1 MQRRHLLS
9 TAGTGL
15 MMAFGGCL
23 SSESGTEE
31 NGNNE
36 TDSEEPD
43 GSEDN
48 SEALE
53 AARDDLDEAFDRMG
67 EEADVA
73 FELEPGNPINTS
85 AIESSIE
92 NAEAALDGFDE
103 ENADEE
109 QLAAYES
116 LRAIT
121 EFAKAFFDV
130 ILEFESAFEAY
141 DTAISYEENNRYNDA
156 VSQLE
161 VALEHFENAVDLL
174 ADADEAWGDVEGT
187 DSETELDIADTKDEL
202 DQLTEIADAYVL
214 LTEGAIYFDT
224 GYELY
229 FEALDQYEQEQY
241 AESASTFAEATIE
254 FGDAAD
260 LFRSGETEV
269 SSSFRDTFINMTCY
283 SESLLE
289 SSELFEESAD
299 AADDGDLQTAED
311 RAIEAE
317 EALDAGCGG
326 SA

>member
-1 MQRRHLLS
+1 MQRRQLLS
-9 TAGTGL
+9 STGAGLVTVL
-15 MMAFGGCL
+15 GGCL

-31 NGNNE
+31 NGENE
-36 TDSEEPD
+36 TDSQEPD

-53 AARDDLDEAFDRMG
+53 AASDDLDEAFDRMA
-67 EEADVA
+67 EEADIA

-92 NAEAALDGFDE
+92 NAEEALDEFDE
-103 ENADEE
+103 AEADEE

-116 LRAIT
+116 LRAVI

-161 VALEHFENAVDLL
+161 IALEHFENAVDLL
-174 ADADEAWGDVEGT
+174 ADANEAWEGVEGA
-187 DSETELDIADTKDEL
+187 DSDTELDIADTKDEL
-202 DQLTEIADAYVL
+202 DELTEIADAYVL
-214 LTEGAIYFDT
+214 LTEAAIDFDT

-229 FEALDQYEQEQY
+229 LEALDQYEQERY

-260 LFRSGETEV
+260 QYRSGETEV
-269 SSSFRDTFINMTCY
+269 SSSFRDAFINMTCY
-283 SESLLE
+283 SEALLE
-289 SSELFEESAD
+289 SSELFEDSAD
-299 AADDGDLQTAED
+299 AAAGGDFQTAED
-311 RAIEAE
+311 RAVEAE